1 MSPNFLTARIIN
13 RPLDALNLFRLRGNS
28 VMKDQILKQR
38 IAVTKKAATV
48 RLFWGRRYTSVNLV
62 E

>member
-28 VMKDQILKQR
+28 VMKYQILKQR

-48 RLFWGRRYTSVNLV
+48 RLFSGRRYTSVNLV